1 MGLVPYDEENDE
13 ITLQFQWS
21 TDEENWESFGS
32 ENYNYPYNVSFEWN
46 SIDDISDE
54 EVDLFVRVISQD
66 GEDDNDKDTS
76 LTWNFLLDNDQTQF
90 ATLQMAGAL
99 EEYTGN
105 SEIQYTIV
113 DESGD
118 RLSMIVLFKS
128 DTTDWDTLTM
138 LDTDALVD
146 LVPGVYQGSFTWQT
160 LSLIHI

>member
-1 MGLVPYDEENDE
+1 MIMIKIL
-13 ITLQFQWS
+13 
-21 TDEENWESFGS
+21 
-32 ENYNYPYNVSFEWN
+32 
-46 SIDDISDE
+46 
-54 EVDLFVRVISQD
+54 DL
-66 GEDDNDKDTS
+66 
-76 LTWNFLLDNDQTQF
+76 NFLLDNDQTQF

-138 LDTDALVD
+138 LI
-146 LVPGVYQGSFTWQT
+146 PMR
-160 LSLIHI
+160 